1 MILTAVF
8 AGAAPGW
15 NVAGALATARE
26 EQTATL
32 LPSGKVLV
40 AGGFNGS
47 SAIGSAELY
56 DPSSGAWS
64 AAGSLAAPRYFQT
77 ATLLTNGK
85 VLVAG
90 GLSGGAALASAELYD
105 PENNTWSPAG

>member
-1 MILTAVF
+1 MPLDFRMLPWVPFDSAGSRSTGKRTLRAIAAAGSMILTAVF

-15 NVAGALATARE
+15 NVVGALATARE

-56 DPSSGAWS
+56 DPKAH
-64 AAGSLAAPRYFQT
+64 RQC
-77 ATLLTNGK
+77 LLQ
-85 VLVAG
+85 
-90 GLSGGAALASAELYD
+90 GAAAC
-105 PENNTWSPAG
+105 